1 MLFAETTVFDLV
13 GSLTFGGALTVIV
26 AWIYYKSLRHST
38 DKNNEHVK
46 MLIDNHLEQTKS
58 ANVEH
63 TKQIK
68 TISEAFSE
76 ANERRDTDIKL
87 IVSAFSGKTKE
98 KDLFSSN

>member
-1 MLFAETTVFDLV
+1 MMIIAQATIIDLI
-13 GSLTFGGALTVIV
+13 GYISFGGVLTVLV
-26 AWIYYKSLRHST
+26 SWIYYKSLRHST
-38 DKNNEHVK
+38 EKNNEHVK

-76 ANERRDTDIKL
+76 ANERRDMDIKL
-87 IVSAFSGKTKE
+87 IVSAFSGQSKV
-98 KDLFSSN
+98 